1 MRSGLR
7 LLLLAPAWQRQGLE
21 AWFTA
26 RVAGLRIVAEPTRDL
41 DLVLWALRGDEATAT
56 LSHDI
61 ALARERWGP
70 VPVLLVLSLD
80 PGDQLSGWLSLPVEG
95 LLHQPSA
102 ERMLEALELL
112 ADGGRLVDLPEAPFP
127 AAAAPLQPGLA
138 ARLLRGGLAE
148 IAAERRRLQAWRRRT
163 SPGWLTG
170 LLLAGRLRE
179 LAMAEQVLRLI
190 WRAASTDPA
199 PDRPGTGNGLA
210 MASSLSPLRY
220 ALADRRPLTL
230 LAHLDE
236 RLREG
241 CRELD
246 LGVAGGG
253 PLLALEALLP
263 ERRTQLLQ
271 SLLQEF
277 RLLVDRLAAEAS
289 TAVDDP
295 WRQQQPRLRRRALQG
310 LLGAYTR
317 LPRDGALVAPL
328 EILQNDPQLAEE
340 DPELPDLWPCLQ
352 GLLSGRPLLLK
363 GTLVAP
369 DEPMALLELQRQ
381 LSNWLVRNAELIAR
395 RLLEASAAWPEL
407 RRALLVEELLAT
419 RELER
424 FRNRLNARDRWSALV
439 ERPRAIFESRRLLYA
454 IENRRITPQMQREIR
469 DDELRRLGLWP
480 QLVTLLLEIRDAL
493 GPQVALLLNRLGQ
506 LAVLLLT
513 QVLGRAIGLIGRGI
527 LQGLGRGLQ
536 NATLPPERP

>member
-1 MRSGLR
+1 MRAGLR

-26 RVAGLRIVAEPTRDL
+26 RLADLRLVSEPTRDL
-41 DLVLWALRGDEATAT
+41 DLVLWVLRGDEAPGTIA
-56 LSHDI
+56 HDLG
-61 ALARERWGP
+61 LARERWGP

-80 PGDQLSGWLSLPVEG
+80 PADQAAGWLALPVEG

-102 ERMLEALELL
+102 ERMLEALEVL
-112 ADGGRLVDLPEAPFP
+112 ADGGRLVDLPVAPP
-127 AAAAPLQPGLA
+127 TAAAAPLEDGLA
-138 ARLLRGGLAE
+138 VRLLRSGLAE
-148 IAAERRRLQAWRRRT
+148 IAAERRRLQALARRG
-163 SPGWLTG
+163 SPGWLSG

-190 WRAASTDPA
+190 WRVPPAAPV
-199 PDRPGTGNGLA
+199 PDVAGAAGPLVVA
-210 MASSLSPLRY
+210 AAPLRY
-220 ALADRRPLTL
+220 TLPDRRPLTL

-241 CRELD
+241 CRDLELGD
-246 LGVAGGG
+246 GAA

-263 ERRTQLLQ
+263 EQRSQLLQ
-271 SLLQEF
+271 SLLHEF
-277 RLLVDRLAAEAS
+277 RLLVDRLAAEAP

-295 WRQQQPRLRRRALQG
+295 WRLQQSRLRRRALQG

-317 LPRDGALVAPL
+317 LPREGALVSPL
-328 EILQNDPQLAEE
+328 ELLQDDPLLAEE

-369 DEPMALLELQRQ
+369 DEPIALLELQRQ

-424 FRNRLNARDRWSALV
+424 FRNRLNARDRWLALV

-454 IENRRITPQMQREIR
+454 IENRRIAPQMQREIR
-469 DDELRRLGLWP
+469 DAELRRLGLWP

-493 GPQVALLLNRLGQ
+493 APQVALLLNRLGQ

-513 QVLGRAIGLIGRGI
+513 QVLGRAIGLVGRGI

-536 NATLPPERP
+536 NATTPPERP

>member
-1 MRSGLR
+1 MRAGLR

-26 RVAGLRIVAEPTRDL
+26 RMADLRLVSEPTRDL
-41 DLVLWALRGDEATAT
+41 DLVLWVLRGDEPPATF
-56 LSHDI
+56 SHDL

-80 PGDQLSGWLSLPVEG
+80 PADQASHWLALPVEG
-95 LLHQPSA
+95 LLHQPTA
-102 ERMLEALELL
+102 ERMLEALEVL
-112 ADGGRLVDLPEAPFP
+112 ADGGRLVDLPVAPAA
-127 AAAAPLQPGLA
+127 AAAAPLEAGVG
-138 ARLLRGGLAE
+138 ARLLRSGLAE
-148 IAAERRRLQAWRRRT
+148 IAAERRRLQAWSRGGA
-163 SPGWLTG
+163 SGWLSR
-170 LLLAGRLRE
+170 LVVAGRLRE

-190 WRAASTDPA
+190 WRVPPAAPAAASPTA
-199 PDRPGTGNGLA
+199 AGA
-210 MASSLSPLRY
+210 LSVAAAPLRY
-220 ALADRRPLTL
+220 TLPDRRPLTL

-241 CRELD
+241 CRDLELGD
-246 LGVAGGG
+246 GAV

-263 ERRTQLLQ
+263 EQRSQLLQ
-271 SLLQEF
+271 SLLHEF
-277 RLLVDRLAAEAS
+277 RLLVDRLAAEVP

-295 WRQQQPRLRRRALQG
+295 WRLQQPRLRRRALQG

-317 LPRDGALVAPL
+317 LPREGVLVAPL
-328 EILQNDPQLAEE
+328 ELLQDDPLLAEE

-352 GLLSGRPLLLK
+352 GLLSGRPLLLR

-424 FRNRLNARDRWSALV
+424 FRNRLNARDRWLALV

-454 IENRRITPQMQREIR
+454 IENRRIAPQMQREIR
-469 DDELRRLGLWP
+469 DAELRRLGLWP

-493 GPQVALLLNRLGQ
+493 APQVALLLNRLGQ

-513 QVLGRAIGLIGRGI
+513 QVLGRAIGLIGRGV

-536 NATLPPERP
+536 NATTPPERP

>member
-1 MRSGLR
+1 MRAGLR

-26 RVAGLRIVAEPTRDL
+26 RLEDLLVVGEPTQAP
-41 DLVLWALRGDEATAT
+41 DLVLWVLRGDEDPDAVASD
-56 LSHDI
+56 L

-80 PGDQLSGWLSLPVEG
+80 PADQATAWLALPVEG

-102 ERMLEALELL
+102 ERMLEALEVL
-112 ADGGRLVDLPEAPFP
+112 ATGGRLVDLP
-127 AAAAPLQPGLA
+127 AAAAAAAATPLEGGVAQS
-138 ARLLRGGLAE
+138 LLRSGLAE
-148 IAAERRRLQAWRRRT
+148 IAAERRRLQGWARRG
-163 SPGWLTG
+163 SLGWLSRW
-170 LLLAGRLRE
+170 LLEGRLRE

-190 WRAASTDPA
+190 WRVPVTPAATVVPSGLGTRPLPLAAA
-199 PDRPGTGNGLA
+199 P
-210 MASSLSPLRY
+210 LSYTLP
-220 ALADRRPLTL
+220 DRRPLTL

-241 CRELD
+241 CRDLD
-246 LGVAGGG
+246 LGAGMA
-253 PLLALEALLP
+253 PLLALEALRP
-263 ERRTQLLQ
+263 EQRTQLLQ
-271 SLLQEF
+271 SLLHEF
-277 RLLVDRLAAEAS
+277 RLLVDRLATEAP

-295 WRQQQPRLRRRALQG
+295 WRLQQPRLRRRALQG

-317 LPRDGALVAPL
+317 LPREGELVAPL
-328 EILQNDPQLAEE
+328 ELLQDDPLLAEE

-352 GLLSGRPLLLK
+352 ALLSGRPLLLE
-363 GTLVAP
+363 GALVAP
-369 DEPMALLELQRQ
+369 DEPIALLELQRQ
-381 LSNWLVRNAELIAR
+381 LSNWLVRNAEVIAR
-395 RLLEASAAWPEL
+395 RLIEAAAAWPEL

-424 FRNRLNARDRWSALV
+424 FRNRLNARDRWLALV

-454 IENRRITPQMQREIR
+454 IENRRIAPQMQREIR
-469 DDELRRLGLWP
+469 DAELRRLGLWP
-480 QLVTLLLEIRDAL
+480 QLVTLLLEVRDAL
-493 GPQVALLLNRLGQ
+493 APQVALLLNRLGQ

-536 NATLPPERP
+536 NATTPPERP

>member
-1 MRSGLR
+1 VRAGLR

-26 RVAGLRIVAEPTRDL
+26 RVADLRLVSEPTRDL
-41 DLVLWALRGDEATAT
+41 DLVLWVLRGDEPPAT
-56 LSHDI
+56 LAHDL

-80 PGDQLSGWLSLPVEG
+80 PADQASHWLALPVEG
-95 LLHQPSA
+95 LLHQPTA
-102 ERMLEALELL
+102 ERMLEALEVL
-112 ADGGRLVDLPEAPFP
+112 ADGGRLVDLPVAPAA
-127 AAAAPLQPGLA
+127 AAAAPLEAGVG
-138 ARLLRGGLAE
+138 ARLLRSGLAE
-148 IAAERRRLQAWRRRT
+148 IAAERRRLQAWSRGGAN
-163 SPGWLTG
+163 GWLSR
-170 LLLAGRLRE
+170 LVVAGRLRE

-190 WRAASTDPA
+190 WRVPPAAPAAASPTA
-199 PDRPGTGNGLA
+199 AGALA
-210 MASSLSPLRY
+210 VAAAPLRY
-220 ALADRRPLTL
+220 TLPDRRPLTL

-241 CRELD
+241 CRDLELGD
-246 LGVAGGG
+246 GAA

-263 ERRTQLLQ
+263 EQRSQLLQ
-271 SLLQEF
+271 SLLHEF
-277 RLLVDRLAAEAS
+277 RLLVDRLAAEVP

-295 WRQQQPRLRRRALQG
+295 WRLQQPRLRRRALQG

-317 LPRDGALVAPL
+317 LPREGVLVAPL
-328 EILQNDPQLAEE
+328 ELLQDDPLLAEE

-352 GLLSGRPLLLK
+352 GLLSGRPLLLR

-424 FRNRLNARDRWSALV
+424 FRNRLNARDRWLALV

-454 IENRRITPQMQREIR
+454 IENRRIAPQMQREIR
-469 DDELRRLGLWP
+469 DAELRRLGLWP

-493 GPQVALLLNRLGQ
+493 APQVALLLNRLGQ

-513 QVLGRAIGLIGRGI
+513 QVLGRAIGLIGRGV

-536 NATLPPERP
+536 NATTPPERP

>member
-1 MRSGLR
+1 MRAGLR

-26 RVAGLRIVAEPTRDL
+26 RVADLRLVSEPTRDL
-41 DLVLWALRGDEATAT
+41 DLVLWVLRGDEPPAT
-56 LSHDI
+56 LAHDL

-80 PGDQLSGWLSLPVEG
+80 PADQASHWLALPVEG
-95 LLHQPSA
+95 LLHQPTA
-102 ERMLEALELL
+102 ERMLEALEVL
-112 ADGGRLVDLPEAPFP
+112 ADGGRLVDLPVAPAA
-127 AAAAPLQPGLA
+127 AAAAPLEAGVG
-138 ARLLRGGLAE
+138 ARLLRSGLAE
-148 IAAERRRLQAWRRRT
+148 IAAERRRLQAWSRGGA
-163 SPGWLTG
+163 SGWLSR
-170 LLLAGRLRE
+170 LVVAGRLRE

-190 WRAASTDPA
+190 WRVPPAAPAAASPTA
-199 PDRPGTGNGLA
+199 AGALA
-210 MASSLSPLRY
+210 VAAAPLRY
-220 ALADRRPLTL
+220 TLPDRRPLTL

-241 CRELD
+241 CRDLELGD
-246 LGVAGGG
+246 GAA

-263 ERRTQLLQ
+263 EQRSQLLQ
-271 SLLQEF
+271 SLLHEF
-277 RLLVDRLAAEAS
+277 RLLVDRLAAEVP

-295 WRQQQPRLRRRALQG
+295 WRLQQPRLRRRALQG

-317 LPRDGALVAPL
+317 LPREGVLVAPL
-328 EILQNDPQLAEE
+328 ELLQDDPLLAEE

-352 GLLSGRPLLLK
+352 GLLSGRPLLLR

-424 FRNRLNARDRWSALV
+424 FRNRLNARDRWLALV

-454 IENRRITPQMQREIR
+454 IENRRIAPQMQREIR
-469 DDELRRLGLWP
+469 DAELRRLGLWP

-493 GPQVALLLNRLGQ
+493 APQVALLLNRLGQ

-513 QVLGRAIGLIGRGI
+513 QVLGRAIGLIGRGV

-536 NATLPPERP
+536 NATTPPERP

>member
-1 MRSGLR
+1 MRAGLR

-26 RVAGLRIVAEPTRDL
+26 RVADLRLVSEPTRDL
-41 DLVLWALRGDEATAT
+41 DLVLWVLRGDEPPAT
-56 LSHDI
+56 LAHDL

-80 PGDQLSGWLSLPVEG
+80 PADQASHWLALPVEG
-95 LLHQPSA
+95 LLHQPTA
-102 ERMLEALELL
+102 ERMLEALEVL
-112 ADGGRLVDLPEAPFP
+112 ADGGRLVDLPVAPAA
-127 AAAAPLQPGLA
+127 AAAAPLEAGVG
-138 ARLLRGGLAE
+138 ARLLRSGLAE
-148 IAAERRRLQAWRRRT
+148 IAAERRRLQAWSRGGA
-163 SPGWLTG
+163 SGWLSR
-170 LLLAGRLRE
+170 LVVAGRLRE

-190 WRAASTDPA
+190 WRVPPAAPAAASPTA
-199 PDRPGTGNGLA
+199 AGALA
-210 MASSLSPLRY
+210 VAAAPLRY
-220 ALADRRPLTL
+220 TLPDRRPLTL

-241 CRELD
+241 CRDLELGD
-246 LGVAGGG
+246 GAA

-263 ERRTQLLQ
+263 EQRSQLLQ
-271 SLLQEF
+271 SLLHEF
-277 RLLVDRLAAEAS
+277 RLLVDRLAAEVP

-295 WRQQQPRLRRRALQG
+295 WRLQQPRLRRRALQG

-317 LPRDGALVAPL
+317 LPREGVLVAPL
-328 EILQNDPQLAEE
+328 ELLQDDPLLAEE

-352 GLLSGRPLLLK
+352 GLLSGRPLLLR

-424 FRNRLNARDRWSALV
+424 FRNRLNARDRWLALV

-454 IENRRITPQMQREIR
+454 IENRRIAPQMQREIR
-469 DDELRRLGLWP
+469 DAELRRLGLWP
-480 QLVTLLLEIRDAL
+480 QLVTLLLEIHDAL
-493 GPQVALLLNRLGQ
+493 APQVALLLNRLGQ

-513 QVLGRAIGLIGRGI
+513 QVLGRAIGLIGRGV

-536 NATLPPERP
+536 NATTPPERP